1 MEQQKEVGAA
11 QRPQP
16 TPNVIILYAA
26 GHTYQGQNGPV
37 RRYAITDVNGE
48 ALYFGTAS
56 KQFEEQRK
64 AKYEKMPGGLKAGT
78 EWRFGDSLAAA
89 LLDAGKKAMWLSK
102 EVSKSI
108 AVKPE
113 TVTVYLG
120 YSGMDDAVKSQEG
133 ITKKDIINGIV
144 ADARNKGVQVALL
157 EVAPE
162 QNLALEIAQGRGYK
176 SADVQAN
183 LDNLRG
189 IVGRREDVNRSG
201 RLTDLYDASRAFKAA
216 QAEQDP
222 ALQAALQEQQQADR
236 LLSSQEKPAQELE
249 LEAEEEE
256 QAQVAGMGMG

>member
-1 MEQQKEVGAA
+1 MEQQNEVGTA
-11 QRPQP
+11 QLSRA
-16 TPNVIILYAA
+16 TPNAMILYAA

-102 EVSKSI
+102 EVSKLI
-108 AVKPE
+108 GIKPE

-162 QNLALEIAQGRGYK
+162 HNPALKIAQGRGYK
-176 SADVQAN
+176 NADVQAN
-183 LDNLRG
+183 LDNLRDL
-189 IVGRREDVNRSG
+189 VARREDANRSG
-201 RLTDLYDASRAFKAA
+201 RLTDLYDASRHFKAV
-216 QAEQDP
+216 QAETDP

-236 LLSSQEKPAQELE
+236 LLSQERPTQEQE
-249 LEAEEEE
+249 HEAEEEE
-256 QAQVAGMGMG
+256 QAQVAGVAMG